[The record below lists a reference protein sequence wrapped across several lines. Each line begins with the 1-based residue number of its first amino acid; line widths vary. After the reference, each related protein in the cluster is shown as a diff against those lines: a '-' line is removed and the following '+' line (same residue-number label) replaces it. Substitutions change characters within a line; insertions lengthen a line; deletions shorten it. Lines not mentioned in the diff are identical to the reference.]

1 MPLLNYQTPPKV
13 KKEEEKLSYRKMF
26 EGIQSESVRPAT
38 SPAGIARQV
47 LIENQGRIGQEPQE
61 PVGTGT
67 VIWEGIKS
75 LPREIV
81 AKGLTGI
88 QGIAGAEVAEP
99 DWSDKF
105 IAETERLRE
114 ERFRKYDMGR
124 EVFPGFN
131 VGDLAQL
138 PSNLAYSISTLIPA
152 VGAGVTAGLFTG
164 GIGGWAA
171 GAGVGGSAAYRM
183 ASGEIMRSY
192 LKEMDL
198 KKMQE
203 TGRGLTKAEETKLK
217 ADFDDK
223 AQAYG
228 AWEAIPEAI
237 GGVGAGKIIANT
249 VLGSAIKKAVGK
261 ELATKLLARAF
272 GVYGSELTQ
281 EMVTEFGQRGV
292 LAGTPVAEGQPLD
305 PTKPSDYW
313 QAFKDVAL
321 SWGRWG
327 PGQPRRM
334 KDSFRIPDHGIVSRQ
349 RLSKIS
355 IRTSTTPQ

>member
-272 GVYGSELTQ
+272 GGWLLNLGSVESWPALRLLKASPWIPRNLLITGRHSR
-281 EMVTEFGQRGV
+281 T
-292 LAGTPVAEGQPLD
+292 LPLRLSLLL
-305 PTKPSDYW
+305 P
-313 QAFKDVAL
+313 

-327 PGQPRRM
+327 PAQPRRM
-334 KDSFRIPDHGIVSRQ
+334 KDSFRIRNHGTGSRH
-349 RLSKIS
+349 RLLRIS
-355 IRTSTTPQ
+355 TRTSMTQQ